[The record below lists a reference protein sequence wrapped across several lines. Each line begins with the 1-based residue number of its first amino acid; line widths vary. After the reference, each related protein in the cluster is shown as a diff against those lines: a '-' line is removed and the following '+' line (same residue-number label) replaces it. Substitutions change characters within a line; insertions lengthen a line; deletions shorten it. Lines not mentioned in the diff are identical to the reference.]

1 MQSVDRL
8 RHEPVGYRRDD
19 RPYERKRQRDA
30 TASLRQLSWPPTTW
44 ASRLSRLPCP
54 ALLTWA
60 WRRALPPE
68 RAWCHREER
77 QPYGSISGRQ
87 LFRAD
92 RPSMTLV
99 PMTSDLMTLV
109 PMTLDPLATFRRCD
123 HRVPGS
129 SLDHR
134 NCETRNT
141 FATANRA
148 KAFGAISLHRD
159 RSADCA

>member
-1 MQSVDRL
+1 
-8 RHEPVGYRRDD
+8 
-19 RPYERKRQRDA
+19 
-30 TASLRQLSWPPTTW
+30 
-44 ASRLSRLPCP
+44 
-54 ALLTWA
+54 
-60 WRRALPPE
+60 
-68 RAWCHREER
+68 
-77 QPYGSISGRQ
+77 
-87 LFRAD
+87 
-92 RPSMTLV
+92 MTLV

-109 PMTLDPLATFRRCD
+109 PMTSDPLATFRRCD

-159 RSADCA
+159 RSADCAGKSLTHFLAAWCQLWAFAHHSGIDIAGFKAGFSYESSDLAEQTNAVSTGPLWIGIGKVLADIAEASRAKQCICTGVSHHIGIAMAD